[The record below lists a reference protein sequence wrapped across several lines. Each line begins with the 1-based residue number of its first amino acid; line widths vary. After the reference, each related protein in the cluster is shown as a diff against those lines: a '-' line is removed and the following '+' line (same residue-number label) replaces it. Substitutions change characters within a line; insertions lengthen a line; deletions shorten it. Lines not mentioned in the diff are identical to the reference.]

1 MSSPRDLRDFML
13 EHSNFLKF
21 NILMKLYLMQLI
33 QGPSG
38 LFFMLEQEVPWI
50 FSSHRLRLSAME
62 KLLES
67 LRDDDQAARRLAHVP
82 ADAVETP

>member
-13 EHSNFLKF
+13 EHSIFLKF

-38 LFFMLEQEVPWI
+38 LFSWRTPKQGGWEGHSYISPPTPYTIPTSLHNFP
-50 FSSHRLRLSAME
+50 
-62 KLLES
+62 LLVKWEIACRS
-67 LRDDDQAARRLAHVP
+67 FR
-82 ADAVETP
+82 

>member
-13 EHSNFLKF
+13 EHSIFLKF

-38 LFFMLEQEVPWI
+38 LFSWRTNPNRVGGWDIVISHLQLLIQFPLHYTI
-50 FSSHRLRLSAME
+50 FHCL
-62 KLLES
+62 
-67 LRDDDQAARRLAHVP
+67 
-82 ADAVETP
+82 